1 MIRPDAA
8 FLQEALSLATQAALD
23 AGEIALGYFIPGAQT
38 SAFVQFKH
46 GGSPVTEADLA
57 VDRMLKTRLE
67 AFDDTIGWLSEETE
81 DDPARL
87 DKSLVWVVDPID
99 GTRSFAQGRPDWGV
113 AIGLLA
119 QGRPVLGVLHVPA
132 ERKTYTAHLGG
143 GAFLNGTPI
152 AVSGQTEVRGARLGG
167 QQAMLDA
174 VEKGAGTIVRLP
186 RIHSLAY
193 RLAQVADGT
202 ADGGLSSKNP
212 HDWDL
217 AAVHAIIVEAGGTL
231 KQIDGED
238 LNYNRASTRH
248 PSVLAGHP
256 LLVAGLSAIL
266 TEDRPTRSSRDD

>member
-1 MIRPDAA
+1 MNRPDAA

-23 AGEIALGYFIPGAQT
+23 AGQIALDYFRPGAQT
-38 SAFVQFKH
+38 SADVQFKE

-57 VDRMLKTRLE
+57 VDRMLKARLE
-67 AFDDTIGWLSEETE
+67 AFDATIGWLSEETE

-87 DKSLVWVVDPID
+87 DKALVWVVDPID

-119 QGRPVLGVLHVPA
+119 QGQPVLGVLHVPA
-132 ERKTYTAHLGG
+132 EGKTYTAHLGG
-143 GAFLNGTPI
+143 GAFLNGAPI
-152 AVSGQTEVRGARLGG
+152 TISGQTEVRGARLGG

-174 VEKGAGTIVRLP
+174 VEKGAGTIARLP

-217 AAVHAIIVEAGGTL
+217 AAVHAVIVEAGGAL
-231 KQIDGED
+231 RQIDGTE
-238 LNYNRASTRH
+238 LHYNRASTRH

-266 TEDRPTRSSRDD
+266 TEDRPAGSNKDD

>member
-1 MIRPDAA
+1 MNRPDAA
-8 FLQEALSLATQAALD
+8 FLQEALRLATQAALE
-23 AGEIALGYFIPGAQT
+23 AGEIALGYFRPGAQT
-38 SAFVQFKH
+38 SADVQFKE
-46 GGSPVTEADLA
+46 GGSPVTEADLT
-57 VDRMLKTRLE
+57 VDRMLKGRLG
-67 AFDDTIGWLSEETE
+67 AFDPAIGWLSEETE

-87 DKSLVWVVDPID
+87 DKALVWVVDPID

-119 QGRPVLGVLHVPA
+119 AGRPVLGVLHVPA
-132 ERKTYTAHLGG
+132 EGKTYTAHQGG
-143 GAFLNGTPI
+143 GAFLNGAAITI
-152 AVSGQTEVRGARLGG
+152 SGQTVVRGARLSG

-174 VEKGAGTIVRLP
+174 VEKGAGTIARLP

-193 RLAQVADGT
+193 RLALVADGT

-217 AAVHAIIVEAGGTL
+217 AAVHAVINEAGGTL
-231 KQIDGED
+231 KQIDGTD
-238 LNYNRASTRH
+238 LHYNRASTRH

-266 TEDRPTRSSRDD
+266 NGDNPTGRIRDD